1 MVPLS
6 LVRGIED
13 FVVSEKSEKL
23 FTETSISKIPP
34 SARRKSDGTTRQLG
48 EEDNYVSYLV
58 DRNGNAYEPYSLAW
72 RYLGMYIDCDVDA
85 QGDNEERFLEGD
97 DDDDCQRTVLWA
109 AVSHLT
115 LCVVRF
121 KNHYASQTFFSNM
134 LSTSIHDTRVELLES
149 TSFTTLQ
156 QTLGI
161 PPPVKHEDAREWIV
175 TNPIRI
181 SSL

>member
-1 MVPLS
+1 LS

-23 FTETSISKIPP
+23 FTETSSSKTPT
-34 SARRKSDGTTRQLG
+34 ARRKSDGTPRQLS

-121 KNHYASQTFFSNM
+121 KNQYA
-134 LSTSIHDTRVELLES
+134 
-149 TSFTTLQ
+149 
-156 QTLGI
+156 
-161 PPPVKHEDAREWIV
+161 
-175 TNPIRI
+175 
-181 SSL
+181 